1 MTAKSD
7 SKPYGFIY
15 CITNKVNGKKYIGQT
30 NGTIAKRWKNHISD
44 KTGCRLLKNAFAK
57 YGIESFEVCAM
68 AEADDAES
76 LNTLEVKFI
85 ADFQTQNR
93 EFGYNLNVG
102 GKSGPQHP
110 ETIAKRSA
118 TLKGRPL
125 SAEHCAKL
133 SIAHMGHSP
142 SEETRRKMSKPRLK
156 KYPPKTPE
164 QCAAIS
170 AGKLGKPLG
179 PKSAEHRAKLS
190 AAHKGR
196 VHGPVS
202 EETRKKI
209 GDAQRGIPKVVSPEA
224 KIRMAEMLRNREY
237 SAETR
242 EKMSNS
248 HKGKVQSKELV
259 EKRAAANR
267 GRKNTEETKLK
278 MSAAR
283 LAYFAAKKAAQI

>member
-7 SKPYGFIY
+7 STPYGVIY

-57 YGIESFEVCAM
+57 YGVDAFEVCAV
-68 AEADDAES
+68 AEAGSPES
-76 LNTLEVKFI
+76 LNDLEVKLI

-110 ETIAKRSA
+110 ETVAKRSA

-190 AAHKGR
+190 AAHKGK
-196 VHGPVS
+196 VLGPMS
-202 EETRKKI
+202 EERKLNL
-209 GDAQRGIPKVVSPEA
+209 S
-224 KIRMAEMLRNREY
+224 
-237 SAETR
+237 
-242 EKMSNS
+242 
-248 HKGKVQSKELV
+248 
-259 EKRAAANR
+259 
-267 GRKNTEETKLK
+267 LK
-278 MSAAR
+278 MTGKPKNWSTEGRERTLAASRAYWAQYR
-283 LAYFAAKKAAQI
+283 LKKAAQI